1 MDSPGWKGRLQ
12 IACALT
18 IIFITLTCPVTQGAK
33 ILVVP
38 VDGSHWVN
46 MRILVEELKLR
57 GHNIT
62 MLYYSGSWY
71 MKENPDIYQ
80 SIVVHLEEKNSKH
93 VRREMIEK
101 LVELSLEISENG
113 WNLWDHIKFQNVTMN
128 FLYHCHQFIQ
138 EFTIAIFEN
147 KTLLEQIESANFN
160 LVLTDPASGTG
171 PMLAHYLKVPLVY
184 NVRWLFNGEAH
195 FFFAPSPLSYIP
207 ISGTH
212 LTDNMN
218 SLQRTGNVMY
228 NFFQILFIEFVV
240 YPIYNEICHQY
251 LGPDTDIQTIMMGA
265 DVLLMRVDFVFEF
278 PRPTMPNIVYIGG
291 FQCKPARPLAAE
303 FEEFVQSSGKHG
315 LIVMSLG
322 TLVGSLPVKFTMEI
336 AEAFAQVP
344 QKVIW
349 RYDGEIPPNV
359 GNNTLL
365 TKWIPQNDLL
375 GHPNT
380 RVFIS
385 HGGTNGIYEAIY
397 HGVPVIG
404 MPLIF
409 DQFDNVVRLES
420 RGAAKVLNVANMH
433 SADLLQAL
441 NEVMNGTF
449 YRDNMKKL
457 SALHQDQPESP
468 MERAVFWIE
477 YVARHKGAGHLRSE
491 SYRLPWY
498 VYYCV
503 DVMVL
508 LLSMLLMVTVL
519 VVVALKKICRT
530 ACRGKQ
536 KTE

>member
-1 MDSPGWKGRLQ
+1 MDSPGWKSKLQ
-12 IACALT
+12 IAYALG
-18 IIFITLTCPVTQGAK
+18 IICNMLPYPVAQGAK

-46 MRILVEELKLR
+46 MKSLAAELKLR

-62 MLYYSGSWY
+62 MLYCSSSWY
-71 MKENPDIYQ
+71 MNENPDLYQ
-80 SIVVHLEEKNSKH
+80 SIVVQIQEKNDKS
-93 VRREMIEK
+93 VQNMIEST
-101 LVELSLEISENG
+101 VELSLKRLQNVG
-113 WNLWDHIKFQNVTMN
+113 TLWDHIMFLN
-128 FLYHCHQFIQ
+128 FMKDVVYIFHKSNQAFG
-138 EFTIAIFEN
+138 IAIFQN
-147 KTLLEQIESANFN
+147 KTMLRQLESANFD
-160 LVLTDPASGTG
+160 LVLTDPAFGTG
-171 PMLAHYLKVPLVY
+171 PMLAHYLKVPLVHD
-184 NVRWLFNGEAH
+184 VRWQLNGEAH
-195 FFFAPSPLSYIP
+195 FLSAPSPLSYIP

-218 SLQRTGNVMY
+218 FLQRTGNVMY
-228 NFFQILFIEFVV
+228 NFFQILFVEFVV

-251 LGPDTDIQTIMMGA
+251 LGPDTDIQTIIMGA

-291 FQCKPARPLAAE
+291 FQCKPAQPLAAE

-322 TLVGSLPVKFTMEI
+322 TFVGSLPMKFTMEI

-375 GHPNT
+375 GHPKT

-385 HGGTNGIYEAIY
+385 HGGTNGIYETIY
-397 HGVPVIG
+397 HGVPMIG

-420 RGAAKVLNVANMH
+420 RGAAKMFNVANMH

-441 NEVMNGTF
+441 NEVINGTF

-457 SALHQDQPESP
+457 SALHRDQPQSP

-491 SYRLPWY
+491 SYRLPWERRGHKR
-498 VYYCV
+498 
-503 DVMVL
+503 
-508 LLSMLLMVTVL
+508 VT
-519 VVVALKKICRT
+519 
-530 ACRGKQ
+530 
-536 KTE
+536 